1 MKQITEMLKKIDKK
15 YLVGV
20 AALLVILCVGSA
32 FTWSYYQ
39 AELETKVNTFVA
51 GNVETHIEEEF
62 KGNSPTNF
70 TKTPRIV
77 NTGKNDCYVRVRL
90 TMSPFN
96 AIITTNFEATGAKED
111 WVYNEADGFYY
122 YTKPLIKGNTT
133 GSTSSKLFTEINITN
148 PEEVDGFNVDVYQE
162 AVQAEVYKADGSKV
176 TAYQD
181 IWKIY
186 EEQIK

>member
-1 MKQITEMLKKIDKK
+1 MKRINEMLKKIDKK
-15 YLVGV
+15 YLIG
-20 AALLVILCVGSA
+20 AAAILVTLCVGST
-32 FTWSYYQ
+32 FTWSYYH

-62 KGNSPTNF
+62 
-70 TKTPRIV
+70 TPESNTAFIKNPRVV

-90 TMSPFN
+90 TMSPSN
-96 AIITTNFEATGAKED
+96 AVISTNYEDTGAKED
-111 WVYNEADGFYY
+111 WVYHEEDGFYY

-133 GSTSSKLFTEINITN
+133 GSISSELFTKINVAN
-148 PEEVDGFNVDVYQE
+148 PEEIDGFHVDVYQE
-162 AVQAEVYKADGSKV
+162 AVQAEVYKEDGSKV
-176 TAYQD
+176 TSYQE